1 MMRLYSIRDAKTQAF
16 STPFFQQ
23 NDETAL
29 RMFRDELH
37 GSNGPSMLSKHPE
50 DFDLYCVG
58 DWNDTSGAVRPTG
71 DVDGPILVSKGADNE
86 IKVNF

>member
-37 GSNGPSMLSKHPE
+37 GANGPSMLSKHPE

>member
-1 MMRLYSIRDAKTQAF
+1 
-16 STPFFQQ
+16 
-23 NDETAL
+23 
-29 RMFRDELH
+29 MFRDELH
-37 GSNGPSMLSKHPE
+37 GANGPSMLSKHPE

>member
-1 MMRLYSIRDAKTQAF
+1 MMRLYSIRDAKTKAF

-37 GSNGPSMLSKHPE
+37 GANGPSMLSKHPE

-58 DWNDTSGAVRPTG
+58 DWNDTSG
-71 DVDGPILVSKGADNE
+71 
-86 IKVNF
+86 

>member
-1 MMRLYSIRDAKTQAF
+1 MMRLYSIRDAKTKAF

-37 GSNGPSMLSKHPE
+37 GANGPSMLSKHPE

>member
-37 GSNGPSMLSKHPE
+37 GANGPSMLSKHPE

-71 DVDGPILVSKGADNE
+71 DVDGPILVSKGADNALTQ
-86 IKVNF
+86 VN

>member
-1 MMRLYSIRDAKTQAF
+1 MMRLYSIRDAKTKAF

-58 DWNDTSGAVRPTG
+58 DWNDYSGAIRPTG
-71 DVDGPILVSKGADNE
+71 DVDGPILVSKGADNALTQ
-86 IKVNF
+86 VN

>member
-71 DVDGPILVSKGADNE
+71 FAFFKKLGIIVLSIQPFLLH
-86 IKVNF
+86 

>member
-58 DWNDTSGAVRPTG
+58 DWNDYSGAIRPTG
-71 DVDGPILVSKGADNE
+71 DVDGPILVSKGADNALTQ
-86 IKVNF
+86 VN